1 MKFPTDPQKR
11 NNWIAFFVIVSLPVG
26 CGLAIAGTCL
36 APPNPENVVNR
47 NIVEVETSAEE
58 MGLRGTILHETD
70 SAEVVAIDLATG
82 ATKTVFQSKGGFRIH
97 AIQGPNRNGV
107 AVVVENDFMLKRHRV
122 IRLNLGEGTREVVW
136 DRPGDALWESAI
148 GEQMS
153 LAESKNLLVV
163 YSGGGG
169 TQLSDPPA
177 YMTTGKLVLLDLDSK
192 KESLVA
198 RQAFE
203 GCSAISD
210 DGSTIWFA
218 KSMDRNAARRM
229 PGGFAV
235 RGGKGPACGIY
246 KWQDSKVRPI
256 AAGFYIRN
264 FIRPNTTMISGNET
278 DSFLL
283 NQNTAV
289 ASNLK
294 LPSYVGGIEEWL
306 PDDTLLAICPQSD
319 PSKVVFVGDN
329 FSSGKQALDR
339 IVAINPAKGKMHTI
353 VQAFDSVYDTWS
365 YGEWSARAE

>member
-1 MKFPTDPQKR
+1 
-11 NNWIAFFVIVSLPVG
+11 
-26 CGLAIAGTCL
+26 
-36 APPNPENVVNR
+36 
-47 NIVEVETSAEE
+47 
-58 MGLRGTILHETD
+58 
-70 SAEVVAIDLATG
+70 
-82 ATKTVFQSKGGFRIH
+82 
-97 AIQGPNRNGV
+97 
-107 AVVVENDFMLKRHRV
+107 
-122 IRLNLGEGTREVVW
+122 
-136 DRPGDALWESAI
+136 
-148 GEQMS
+148 
-153 LAESKNLLVV
+153 
-163 YSGGGG
+163 
-169 TQLSDPPA
+169 
-177 YMTTGKLVLLDLDSK
+177 
-192 KESLVA
+192 
-198 RQAFE
+198 
-203 GCSAISD
+203 
-210 DGSTIWFA
+210 
-218 KSMDRNAARRM
+218 M